1 MRTNLMLLTAA
12 LLVVGCTSKSFT
24 LTCDMSPVLAMY
36 QEGSTVDSVLVQYM
50 LPDGEYATLG
60 RAEVT
65 ESIVQYS
72 GKIAE
77 PVFGKLK
84 FYLTVPGGTGSSECN
99 LIIEPGNISTDE
111 KLSFYGSKENDAVN
125 AALDKLALC
134 ADDPLAVQALF
145 EDFQSKHGDVATTAC
160 FAKAISQ
167 LGMERWAGM
176 LGSMS
181 DGVRNHPYIKNL
193 SKNVNKELAAQRAR
207 DAMSPGAQYKDFQ
220 GTWEGKEYKLSDFVS
235 HGKYVLVDFWAS
247 WCEPCRKEIP
257 NIIRT
262 YNKYKGKG
270 LEVIGV
276 AVSDKPEETAKA
288 VKKLGINYTVF
299 NETDNSASTAY
310 GIQSIPQILLI
321 GPDGTILKQG
331 LRGESIGEA
340 VKEALGL

>member
-1 MRTNLMLLTAA
+1 MKTNFLYLAAA

-77 PVFGKLK
+77 PVFGRLK

-193 SKNVNKELAAQRAR
+193 SKNVNKKLAAQRAR
-207 DAMSPGAQYKDFQ
+207 DAMSPGAQFKDFQ

-235 HGKYVLVDFWAS
+235 RGKYVLVDFWAS
-247 WCEPCRKEIP
+247 WCNPCGKEIP

-276 AVSDKPEETAKA
+276 AVSDKPEDTAKA
-288 VKKLGINYTVF
+288 VKELGINYTVF
-299 NETDNSASTAY
+299 NETDDSASAAY

-321 GPDGTILKQG
+321 GPDGTILKQD
-331 LRGESIGEA
+331 LRGENIADA

>member
-12 LLVVGCTSKSFT
+12 LLVAGCTSKSFT
-24 LTCDMSPVLAMY
+24 LTCDMSPLLAMY

-65 ESIVQYS
+65 ESIAHYS
-72 GKIAE
+72 GKIDKPE
-77 PVFGKLK
+77 LGKLQ
-84 FYLTVPGGTGSSECN
+84 FFLTVPGGNGSSECN
-99 LIIEPGNISTDE
+99 LIIEPGDISTDE
-111 KLSFYGSKENDAVN
+111 KFTFHGSKGNDAVN

-134 ADDPLAVQALF
+134 ADDPQAVQALF
-145 EDFQSKHGDVATTAC
+145 EDLQSKHGDVATTVC
-160 FAKAISQ
+160 FAKSISL
-167 LGMERWAGM
+167 LGLESWADV

-193 SKNVNKELAAQRAR
+193 SKSVDKALTAQQAQK
-207 DAMSPGAQYKDFQ
+207 AMSPGAQYRDFQ
-220 GTWEGKEYKLSDFVS
+220 GTWEGKEYKLSDFVNR
-235 HGKYVLVDFWAS
+235 GKYVLVDFWAS
-247 WCEPCRKEIP
+247 WCNPCRKEIP

-262 YNKYKGKG
+262 YNQYKGKG

-276 AVSDKPEETAKA
+276 AVSDKPEDTAKA
-288 VKKLGINYTVF
+288 VKELGITYTVF
-299 NETDNSASTAY
+299 NETDDSASAAY

-321 GPDGTILKQG
+321 GPDGTILRQD
-331 LRGESIGEA
+331 LRGENIAEA

>member
-12 LLVVGCTSKSFT
+12 LLVAGCTSKSFT

-77 PVFGKLK
+77 PVFGRLK

-99 LIIEPGNISTDE
+99 LIIEPGDISTDE
-111 KLSFYGSKENDAVN
+111 KLTFHGSKGNDAVN

-134 ADDPLAVQALF
+134 ADDPQAVQALF
-145 EDFQSKHGDVATTAC
+145 EDLQSKHGDVATAVC
-160 FAKAISQ
+160 FAKSISL
-167 LGMERWAGM
+167 LGLERWADM

-193 SKNVNKELAAQRAR
+193 SKNVNKKLAAQRAR

-331 LRGESIGEA
+331 LRGENIA
-340 VKEALGL
+340 DALKEALGL

>member
-1 MRTNLMLLTAA
+1 
-12 LLVVGCTSKSFT
+12 
-24 LTCDMSPVLAMY
+24 
-36 QEGSTVDSVLVQYM
+36 
-50 LPDGEYATLG
+50 
-60 RAEVT
+60 
-65 ESIVQYS
+65 
-72 GKIAE
+72 
-77 PVFGKLK
+77 
-84 FYLTVPGGTGSSECN
+84 
-99 LIIEPGNISTDE
+99 
-111 KLSFYGSKENDAVN
+111 
-125 AALDKLALC
+125 
-134 ADDPLAVQALF
+134 
-145 EDFQSKHGDVATTAC
+145 
-160 FAKAISQ
+160 
-167 LGMERWAGM
+167 
-176 LGSMS
+176 
-181 DGVRNHPYIKNL
+181 
-193 SKNVNKELAAQRAR
+193 
-207 DAMSPGAQYKDFQ
+207 MSPGAQYKDFQ

>member
-1 MRTNLMLLTAA
+1 MKTNFLYLAAA
-12 LLVVGCTSKSFT
+12 LLLAGCTSKSFT

-77 PVFGKLK
+77 PVFGRLK

-193 SKNVNKELAAQRAR
+193 SKNVNKKLAAQRAR

-235 HGKYVLVDFWAS
+235 RGKYVLVDFWAS
-247 WCEPCRKEIP
+247 WCNPCRKEIP

-276 AVSDKPEETAKA
+276 AVSDKPEDTAKA
-288 VKKLGINYTVF
+288 VKELGINYTVF
-299 NETDNSASTAY
+299 NETDDSASAAY

-321 GPDGTILKQG
+321 GPDGTILKQD
-331 LRGESIGEA
+331 LRGENIADA

>member
-1 MRTNLMLLTAA
+1 MLLTGA
-12 LLVVGCTSKSFT
+12 LLVIGCTSKSFT
-24 LTCDMSPVLAMY
+24 LTCDMSPVLALY

-65 ESIVQYS
+65 ESIAHYS

-77 PVFGKLK
+77 PVFGKLIFFLK
-84 FYLTVPGGTGSSECN
+84 VPGGTGSSECH
-99 LIIEPGNISTDE
+99 LIIEPGDISTNE
-111 KLSFYGSKENDAVN
+111 KFTFYGSQENDAVN
-125 AALDKLALC
+125 VALDKLSLC
-134 ADDPLAVQALF
+134 ADDSLAVQALF
-145 EDFQSKHGDVATTAC
+145 EDFQSKHGNVATTAC

-181 DGVRNHPYIKNL
+181 DGVRNHPYIKDL
-193 SKNVNKELAAQRAR
+193 SRNVNKTLAAQHAQE
-207 DAMSPGAQYKDFQ
+207 AMSPGAQYRDFR
-220 GTWEGKEYKLSDFVS
+220 GTWEGKEYKLSDFVNR
-235 HGKYVLVDFWAS
+235 GKYVLVDFWAS
-247 WCEPCRKEIP
+247 WCGPCRKEIP

-276 AVSDKPEETAKA
+276 AVSDKPEDTAKA

-299 NETDNSASTAY
+299 NETDNSASSAY

-331 LRGESIGEA
+331 LRGENVGEA
-340 VKEALGL
+340 VKEALGLLNPR

>member
-1 MRTNLMLLTAA
+1 MKTNFLYLAAA
-12 LLVVGCTSKSFT
+12 LLVAGCTSKSFT

-77 PVFGKLK
+77 PVFGRLK

-99 LIIEPGNISTDE
+99 LIIEPGDISTDE
-111 KLSFYGSKENDAVN
+111 KLTFHGSKGNDAVN

-134 ADDPLAVQALF
+134 ADDPQAVQALF
-145 EDFQSKHGDVATTAC
+145 EDLQSKHGDVATAVC
-160 FAKAISQ
+160 FAKSISL
-167 LGMERWAGM
+167 LGLERWADM

-193 SKNVNKELAAQRAR
+193 SKNVNKKLAAQRAR

-276 AVSDKPEETAKA
+276 AVSDKPEDTAKA
-288 VKKLGINYTVF
+288 VKELGINYTVF
-299 NETDNSASTAY
+299 NETDDSASAAY

-331 LRGESIGEA
+331 LRGENIADA

>member
-12 LLVVGCTSKSFT
+12 LLVAGCTSKSFT

-50 LPDGEYATLG
+50 LHDGEYATLG

-77 PVFGKLK
+77 PVFGRLK

-99 LIIEPGNISTDE
+99 LIIEPGDISTDE
-111 KLSFYGSKENDAVN
+111 KLTFHGSKGNDAVN

-134 ADDPLAVQALF
+134 ADDPQAVQALF
-145 EDFQSKHGDVATTAC
+145 EDLQSKHGDVATAVC
-160 FAKAISQ
+160 FAKSISL
-167 LGMERWAGM
+167 LGLERWADM

-193 SKNVNKELAAQRAR
+193 SKNVNKKLAAQRAR

-262 YNKYKGKG
+262 YNQYKGKG

-331 LRGESIGEA
+331 LRGENIA
-340 VKEALGL
+340 DALKEALGL